1 MDPVLRT
8 DRVSA
13 VAASHHQQATTC
25 TRSSLA
31 RGLEARCLA
40 CLPKA
45 DLHLH
50 LEGAMRYRT
59 LSDLARRNGE
69 HRPPALGGHV
79 TFDAF
84 KDLYRYAVSVIRS
97 PRDLHR
103 LVHEAVEDAANC
115 GAVWIEPQFNP
126 TNYVPALFSRPEDVL
141 EFVLEAAAEAAR
153 RYGVGIGMMLAASR
167 NRDPRHVTALAHLA
181 VRHAERGVVAFG
193 LAGDECA
200 ADAEQFV
207 EAFAIVRR
215 AGLICAPH
223 AGEFAGAPKIL
234 AVLDALVP
242 DRIAHGVRAAE
253 SQALMG
259 RLAGTPVTLDV
270 SLHSNFRLRV
280 VPSIGQHPLP
290 ILLDHGIRCTLGSDD
305 PLLFG
310 SDLLAEYL
318 SARSELSLTDSQLAG
333 IALTS
338 ISASGAPPSLI
349 ENAKARIAAWLSAV
363 PGTAT
368 CSST

>member
-1 MDPVLRT
+1 
-8 DRVSA
+8 
-13 VAASHHQQATTC
+13 
-25 TRSSLA
+25 
-31 RGLEARCLA
+31 
-40 CLPKA
+40 
-45 DLHLH
+45 LH
-50 LEGAMRYRT
+50 LEGAMRYQM

-69 HRPPALGGHV
+69 LPPPPIGRRA

-84 KDLYRYAVSVIRS
+84 KEFYRYAVSVIRK
-97 PRDLHR
+97 PQDLHR
-103 LVHEAVEDAANC
+103 LVHEVAEDAALS

-126 TNYVPALFSRPEDVL
+126 TNYAPTLFPRPEDVL
-141 EFVLEAAAEAAR
+141 EFVLGAAAAAAR
-153 RYGVGIGMMLAASR
+153 RYQVGIGMMLAASR

-181 VRHAERGVVAFG
+181 VRYAGRGVVAFG
-193 LAGDECA
+193 LAGDERA
-200 ADAEQFV
+200 ADAEQFI
-207 EAFAIVRR
+207 EAFAIARR

-223 AGEFAGAPKIL
+223 AGEFAGVPKIL

-253 SQALMG
+253 SVALVE

-270 SLHSNFRLRV
+270 SLHSNVRLGV

-310 SDLLAEYL
+310 NDLLAEYL
-318 SARSELSLTDSQLAG
+318 AARSALFLTDSQLAG

-349 ENAKARIAAWLSAV
+349 EDSEARIAAWLSAV
-363 PGTAT
+363 PA
-368 CSST
+368 